1 MYHTWYFGDLPEDHY
16 QVDSEREDMGK
27 LNMIMKNIVNITC
40 GTFFKLPSHREY
52 KFAYLRITTRW
63 TAGGGTWG
71 SST

>member
-1 MYHTWYFGDLPEDHY
+1 MYHTWYFGDLPEDQY
-16 QVDSEREDMGK
+16 QVDSDRGDMGK
-27 LNMIMKNIVNITC
+27 LNMIMKNMINFTC
-40 GTFFKLPSHREY
+40 GTFFEMPSHREY